1 MMRSIQHHCPG
12 TTLTQ
17 ASTAPGVY
25 ILHIYIVPSVIG
37 FEYPQIISPLTSYVG
52 PILTKSPDPIPKELQ
67 EWLDSKED
75 QSIVYVSMGS
85 HMILTKEKGSAI
97 LNGVLSTNH

>member
-1 MMRSIQHHCPG
+1 MMQSIQHYYPS

-25 ILHIYIVPSVIG
+25 IPHRVPPVIG
-37 FEYPQIISPLTSYVG
+37 FEYPRTISLLTSYVR

-75 QSIVYVSMGS
+75 
-85 HMILTKEKGSAI
+85 
-97 LNGVLSTNH
+97 